1 MTEKT
6 ASGEYREKAEV
17 AKERLGLNPTANLYM
32 TPKGLSFTQLR
43 AMVNLKSKKY
53 SELTTS
59 QLETLRNRILFSLED
74 EVKFHINQWETR
86 KNQIKKVCEAKGYT
100 L

>member
-6 ASGEYREKAEV
+6 PSGEFREKAEV
-17 AKERLGLNPTANLYM
+17 ARERLGLKPSVNLYM
-32 TPKGLSFTQLR
+32 TPKGLSFAQLR

-53 SELTTS
+53 SELTTP

-74 EVKFHINQWETR
+74 EVKFHIGQWETR
-86 KNQIKKVCEAKGYT
+86 KNQIKMVCDAKGYT